1 MPHSELQQALANWI
15 DQANSPLGKL
25 PDSSEPAEWVANQ
38 FMLWW
43 KEHAEEQL
51 TDVQS
56 AASSLRAEIQRL
68 SEKGD
73 HEEAL
78 HELTHL
84 TDALSDLSSALGMGS

>member
-1 MPHSELQQALANWI
+1 MPHSELQKSLANWI

-25 PDSSEPAEWVANQ
+25 PDGAKPAEWAASQ

-51 TDVQS
+51 TDAQL
-56 AASSLRAEIQRL
+56 AATSLRAEIQRL
-68 SEKGD
+68 DQKGD
-73 HEEAL
+73 HDDAL

-84 TDALSDLSSALGMGS
+84 TDALSDLASVLGMSE